1 LPINSA
7 FFALGRKRTLANKG
21 IPVSQRENDGAERGI
36 RSQSSVIAIRNRI
49 ARSSEVFVFNG

>member
-1 LPINSA
+1 
-7 FFALGRKRTLANKG
+7 LGRKRTLANKG